1 MDTNWKE
8 TVTEDKVVQK
18 AQTAQL
24 SVCIII
30 YILLPQTTEQGYKF
44 KKKKI
49 ASRLNY
55 SVSLTKRDCFNL
67 KKKKKRLYTV
77 LINSNLSH
85 LVCFHN

>member
-44 KKKKI
+44 KKKK
-49 ASRLNY
+49 LPPVLTVV
-55 SVSLTKRDCFNL
+55 SVWPKE
-67 KKKKKRLYTV
+67 TV
-77 LINSNLSH
+77 
-85 LVCFHN
+85 